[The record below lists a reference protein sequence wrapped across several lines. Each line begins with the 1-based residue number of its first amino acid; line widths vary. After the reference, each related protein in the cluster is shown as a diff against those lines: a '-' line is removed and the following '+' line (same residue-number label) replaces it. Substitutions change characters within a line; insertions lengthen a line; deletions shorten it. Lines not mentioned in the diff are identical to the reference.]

1 VQTTQGGF
9 ILRRFILASAMF
21 VLLCLSAAGAHGA
34 FAEKSKSA
42 TGKRAGALRYLEGEL
57 QAAEQRTWYWQRLT
71 GTPRTQTAGR
81 TLAAI
86 AVGDLSKT
94 VKAWQ
99 RRELVAHKKAQ
110 HPPHLADW
118 MCIHHWEGAWN
129 DRGGL
134 YWGGLQMSITFQ
146 ERYGGWIYKRK
157 GTADH
162 WTPLEQIWTAENAL
176 KTRGFWPWP
185 NTARM
190 CGLI

>member
-1 VQTTQGGF
+1 
-9 ILRRFILASAMF
+9 MF
-21 VLLCLSAAGAHGA
+21 VLLCSSAAGASGA
-34 FAEKSKSA
+34 FAGA
-42 TGKRAGALRYLEGEL
+42 GRAKAAVARRAAALRYLDRQL
-57 QAAEQRTWYWQRLT
+57 QAAERQTWYWERLT

-81 TLAAI
+81 TLASI
-86 AVGDLSKT
+86 AVRDLSRT
-94 VKAWQ
+94 VKRWK
-99 RRELVAHKKAQ
+99 RRELAAHEKAQ
-110 HPPHLADW
+110 HPPHMADW

-134 YWGGLQMSITFQ
+134 YWGGLQMSISFQ
-146 ERYGGWIYKRK
+146 ERYGGWIYKRR